1 MSNKILLPQLVSMLS
16 ASSGKPKSTVETFI
30 KVFFSV
36 ISDALENHDSVKIK
50 DFGTFKISKVEARK
64 SVNVSTGEE
73 IRIPSHYKVT
83 FSPAKA
89 LAESVNREFSWLE
102 IVEISD
108 GVSKGE
114 LEEVEPLKEKP
125 TEIVEEIPSV
135 QVTETA
141 VKEKPQVEEPIE
153 KVPQMETPI
162 KEAPIEEMPIDEKQ
176 IKVAQPKNDP
186 QKEDINKEEESIASI
201 PVAEVTQSRTP
212 KPVSEASSESVEEE
226 KSERLGEELEKDF
239 GDIEPVEPFGPV
251 DPDDPEPGEP
261 IPENVHVPVTS
272 TVVAAPEITRL
283 KEKKQTA
290 EESPTV
296 APVTAKPEDKREREF
311 DPYNVESKKKNPV
324 PDSEDKN
331 VINKEDLKDLPK
343 RSDIKAIGK
352 HIKKIRATIE
362 QNEETDKKRAL
373 KYFLLGIAVSIV
385 LITGGLFIFY
395 GILINKGFTTDKNT
409 TAKATVTETVV
420 NENIDDEEIPVT
432 VDPNI
437 SESVPQDTMAVSVGE
452 KATEMTAAAETPAAP
467 KEDNK
472 KKTEPEKKEIA
483 DTKKKEEP
491 AKQTAAPTSPSDI
504 KATDKITNTRYLT
517 TMAKEHY
524 GNYNLWPYIYLE
536 NEGKLGHPDRI
547 KPGTTIVIPNIS
559 KYGIDPSNPKDIE
572 KARKLGVEI
581 YRKNSK

>member
-83 FSPAKA
+83 FSPAKS

-114 LEEVEPLKEKP
+114 LEEVEP
-125 TEIVEEIPSV
+125 
-135 QVTETA
+135 
-141 VKEKPQVEEPIE
+141 VKEKSPEKVDPIPPVKATETETEEKPQIDVPKEKAPQIEAPLRGGPIE
-153 KVPQMETPI
+153 FTAP
-162 KEAPIEEMPIDEKQ
+162 KE
-176 IKVAQPKNDP
+176 VP
-186 QKEDINKEEESIASI
+186 QKEEIKEGVINAPL
-201 PVAEVTQSRTP
+201 PVDGVAQSPNP
-212 KPVSEASSESVEEE
+212 KAAVKASSESTEEE
-226 KSERLGEELEKDF
+226 RSEKLGEELEKDF

-261 IPENVHVPVTS
+261 IPENVNVPVPAPV
-272 TVVAAPEITRL
+272 TVAPETTRL
-283 KEKKQTA
+283 KEKKQA
-290 EESPTV
+290 PEERPVV
-296 APVTAKPEDKREREF
+296 APVTSKSEAKREKEF
-311 DPYNVESKKKNPV
+311 DPYNMESKKKTAV
-324 PDSEDKN
+324 PSSEEKI
-331 VINKEDLKDLPK
+331 VLNKKDLKDLPK

-395 GILINKGFTTDKNT
+395 GILINKGFTGDKNS

-420 NENIDDEEIPVT
+420 NENIDDEEIPVA

-437 SESVPQDTMAVSVGE
+437 SESVPQDTVAVSSGV
-452 KATEMTAAAETPAAP
+452 KANEMTPTVETPATP

-472 KKTEPEKKEIA
+472 KKIEPEKKEIA

-491 AKQTAAPTSPSDI
+491 TKQTAAPTSPSDI